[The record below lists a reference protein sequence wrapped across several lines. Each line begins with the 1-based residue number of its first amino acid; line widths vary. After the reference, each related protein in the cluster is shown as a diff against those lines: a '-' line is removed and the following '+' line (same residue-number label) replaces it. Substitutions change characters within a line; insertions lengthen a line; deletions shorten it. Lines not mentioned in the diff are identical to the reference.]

1 MGVQGPAGPT
11 LGWVNRTVGAV
22 SVTTT
27 NGVVASLSLPAG
39 SYLLHGK
46 ANLVR
51 TGGNGSSE
59 CSLLNGGTVLDLS
72 VNQGTTTGEV
82 ITADGVVTLTGT
94 TTINYS
100 CRVTS
105 GSANV
110 SNRTLTA
117 IGFTTLTVQ

>member
-11 LGWVNRTVGAV
+11 LGWVNHTVVAV
-22 SVTTT
+22 SITTT
-27 NGVVASLSLPAG
+27 NGFVASLSLPAG
-39 SYLLHGK
+39 SYWLHGK